1 MYQRVEEIEGFKFQ
15 YFRLIIWLRFA
26 RIKFRTSVM
35 LMWNKGFL
43 VKQLNFIPG
52 VHSLAT

>member
-43 VKQLNFIPG
+43 VK
-52 VHSLAT
+52 

>member
-1 MYQRVEEIEGFKFQ
+1 MYQRVEEIEGFKFQGFKFQ

-43 VKQLNFIPG
+43 VK
-52 VHSLAT
+52 